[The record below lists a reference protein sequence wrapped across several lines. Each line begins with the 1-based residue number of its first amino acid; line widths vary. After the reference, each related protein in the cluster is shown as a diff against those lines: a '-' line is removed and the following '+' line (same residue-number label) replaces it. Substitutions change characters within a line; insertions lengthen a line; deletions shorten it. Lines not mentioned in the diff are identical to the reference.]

1 MNYRH
6 AYHAGNFA
14 DVVKHATLALLI
26 EQLKAKDAPFCVIDT
41 HAGIGRY
48 DLSSVEAQKTGEF
61 RSGVLPLLTADPAR
75 LPAELAPY
83 LRVVRDMNRDMK
95 KGSDAALRWYPGSP
109 RLALDLL
116 RPQDRLVLLELHPED
131 AATLASLFAGDKR
144 VKVHNADGYVALK
157 AFLPPKERRGLVLVD
172 PPFERKDEFARLAR
186 GLGHAHRRWANG
198 HYVLWYPIKRR
209 RPVAEFHDA
218 LKASGIARILVAEFL
233 LRPATDPERL
243 NGCGLVLVNP
253 PWRTETVLSTL
264 LPQLSQLLSSE
275 WGASERGAGANVEW
289 LVPEPTVESGATMP
303 TGTRT
308 STSLK

>member
-26 EQLKAKDAPFCVIDT
+26 DHLKTKDAPFCVIDT

-48 DLSSVEAQKTGEF
+48 DLSSMEAQRTGEF
-61 RSGVLPLLTADPAR
+61 RAGVLPLLSADPAS
-75 LPAELAPY
+75 LPPETEPY
-83 LRVVRDMNRDMK
+83 LRVVRGMN
-95 KGSDAALRWYPGSP
+95 KGDAALRWYPGSP

-131 AATLASLFAGDKR
+131 AQTLAGLFAGDKR

-172 PPFERKDEFARLAR
+172 PPFERKDEFERLAR
-186 GLGHAHRRWANG
+186 GLRHAHRRWAGG
-198 HYVLWYPIKRR
+198 HYVLWYPIKGR

-218 LKASGIARILVAEFL
+218 LKASGIARILIAEFL
-233 LRPATDPERL
+233 LRPTSDPDRL

-253 PWRTETVLSTL
+253 PWRMESTLSAL
-264 LPQLSQLLSSE
+264 LPQLSKLM
-275 WGASERGAGANVEW
+275 ASERGAGASVEW
-289 LVPEPTVESGATMP
+289 LVPELAAENATTAP

-308 STSLK
+308 HASSE